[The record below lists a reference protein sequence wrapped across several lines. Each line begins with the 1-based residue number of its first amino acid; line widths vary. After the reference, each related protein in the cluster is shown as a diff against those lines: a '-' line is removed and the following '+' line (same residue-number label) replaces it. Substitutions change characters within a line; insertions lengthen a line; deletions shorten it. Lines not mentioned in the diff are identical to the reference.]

1 MSRTTDSPL
10 SKTATKRPSF
20 SNIMIHTKYVRFA
33 SNIEIHEVPNKDSLY
48 KDSLVWYQQIRKH
61 NPTTVMTRGKTVD
74 IRGLEGE
81 TTFWERKQQIDDI
94 TDAVLDEQINQW
106 SAGQYDPER
115 LASLSRKFSEANQA
129 KALQAALKDH
139 VAAYNVVGMQ

>member
-1 MSRTTDSPL
+1 
-10 SKTATKRPSF
+10 
-20 SNIMIHTKYVRFA
+20 MIHAKYVSFA
-33 SNIEIHEVPNKDSLY
+33 SNVEIHEVPNTDSLY

-61 NPTTVMTRGKTVD
+61 NPTVMTRGKTVEN

-106 SAGQYDPER
+106 AAGQYDPER
-115 LASLSRKFSEANQA
+115 LASLSRKFSAANQA
-129 KALQAALKDH
+129 RALQAALKDH
-139 VAAYNVVGMQ
+139 VAAYNVVAMRSTAACRPYFFQTKRETVPLGTM

>member
-1 MSRTTDSPL
+1 
-10 SKTATKRPSF
+10 
-20 SNIMIHTKYVRFA
+20 
-33 SNIEIHEVPNKDSLY
+33 
-48 KDSLVWYQQIRKH
+48 
-61 NPTTVMTRGKTVD
+61 MTRGKTVD

-129 KALQAALKDH
+129 RALQAALKDH